1 MNVYIYTQTN
11 IKMKKNE
18 HLLSRLML
26 ATVNKSRMHPDPYS
40 VSSKKKND
48 AQLMTRNCRAC
59 ENETHLEY
67 SPS

>member
-18 HLLSRLML
+18 HLLSGLML

-40 VSSKKKND
+40 VSSKKKTD

>member
-18 HLLSRLML
+18 HLLSGLML

-40 VSSKKKND
+40 VSCKKKK
-48 AQLMTRNCRAC
+48 LMPN
-59 ENETHLEY
+59 
-67 SPS
+67 